1 MLLRSTNNL
10 SHYRTTHGNEQYTT
24 SMYSLFPMT

>member
-1 MLLRSTNNL
+1 MILCCNKNP

-24 SMYSLFPMT
+24 PMYSLFPMT